1 MTAVACLQPN
11 AVTSTWGANELS
23 TSSGRLIE
31 VAKVILSFLV
41 PTRVI
46 VAALVTNAR
55 VDHPV
60 KLIGGGLCAVRL

>member
-1 MTAVACLQPN
+1 M
-11 AVTSTWGANELS
+11 
-23 TSSGRLIE
+23 
-31 VAKVILSFLV
+31 ILSFLV